1 MNEIPNNIVNENPN
15 VIANRLMERAEFR
28 DGLQEI
34 VIGSMILM
42 FAGMTDLPMVFK
54 GPFSSMASSSGIC
67 LLLVIM
73 GFGSQRAI
81 KKVRKRFLDGKM
93 GYVKLKPVNR
103 KRVAIRLSIIVGLAF
118 VVAALFSFVA
128 VKIVAATTRGGGMV
142 HWGLF
147 TPANWLLVGTGL
159 LGGAIMVFRVRS
171 PRYVIGGV
179 IMAALSILLA
189 FSKVSPNVGLTILC
203 GFAGLIA
210 LISGSVVFF
219 LVLRQPVEPG
229 E

>member
-1 MNEIPNNIVNENPN
+1 MNEVSNNIVNKNPDA
-15 VIANRLMERAEFR
+15 IANRLMEKAEYS

-34 VIGSMILM
+34 VIGLMILM
-42 FAGMTDLPMVFK
+42 FAGMTGLPMVFK
-54 GPFSSMASSSGIC
+54 GPFSSMASLSGIC
-67 LLLVIM
+67 LLLFTM
-73 GFGSQRAI
+73 GFRSQWAI
-81 KKVRKRFLDGKM
+81 KKVRKRFLAGKM
-93 GYVKLKPVNR
+93 GYVKRKPVNR
-103 KRVAIRLSIIVGLAF
+103 KRLGIRLGIIVGLAF
-118 VVAALFSFVA
+118 IIAALATFVMFKVVIA
-128 VKIVAATTRGGGMV
+128 NHKGGASA
-142 HWGLF
+142 HWRLF
-147 TPANWLLVGTGL
+147 PPANWLLVGTGL

-203 GFAGLIA
+203 GFAGLLA

>member
-1 MNEIPNNIVNENPN
+1 MNEITNNIVNKNPDA
-15 VIANRLMERAEFR
+15 IANRLMEKAEYR

-34 VIGSMILM
+34 AIGLMILM
-42 FAGMTDLPMVFK
+42 FAGMTGLPMVFK
-54 GPFSSMASSSGIC
+54 GPFSSMASLSGIC

-73 GFGSQRAI
+73 GFGSQWAI
-81 KKVRKRFLDGKM
+81 KKVRKRFLAGKM

-103 KRVAIRLSIIVGLAF
+103 KRLGIRLGIIVGLAF
-118 VVAALFSFVA
+118 IIAALATFVMFKVVIA
-128 VKIVAATTRGGGMV
+128 NHKGGASA
-142 HWGLF
+142 HWSLF
-147 TPANWLLVGTGL
+147 PPANWLLVGTGL

-203 GFAGLIA
+203 GFAGLLA